1 MHNSRLMQVLS
12 SSVYSLNA
20 FKHFKIKLFEINQ
33 FDINFLKGKE
43 GKKKEK
49 SEETSMTWTL

>member
-1 MHNSRLMQVLS
+1 MQVLS

-43 GKKKEK
+43 GKKKEI
-49 SEETSMTWTL
+49 SEESSMTWTL